1 MHKLWKLFVC
11 YHGLWCSDQTD
22 MFDFISVDMN
32 NKSSK
37 LYKWINLIN
46 NIIFYFQGKHQLL
59 LHFLTKN
66 DDIPKF
72 YFTSQ
77 LYQNMIMRCITT
89 CCNRGRNKW
98 LCEIHSLQHYT
109 WKFENIFLSKNEK
122 LEKNE
127 IFTLIEFYF
136 PLKGCEKLIFPSLFD
151 GNNVTYF
158 TPGCNRQK
166 LEKQYSVFTPRQNE
180 GYCHHYVVCQHFLV
194 NTITRLNLIWS

>member
-1 MHKLWKLFVC
+1 MRTFISFCFIVYTKTRMHKLWKLFVC

-46 NIIFYFQGKHQLL
+46 NIISYIQGKHQLL

-77 LYQNMIMRCITT
+77 LYQNMIMLCITT
-89 CCNRGRNKW
+89 CCNR
-98 LCEIHSLQHYT
+98 
-109 WKFENIFLSKNEK
+109 
-122 LEKNE
+122 
-127 IFTLIEFYF
+127 
-136 PLKGCEKLIFPSLFD
+136 
-151 GNNVTYF
+151 
-158 TPGCNRQK
+158 QK
-166 LEKQYSVFTPRQNE
+166 LEKHYSVFTSSSCFTYRFQ
-180 GYCHHYVVCQHFLV
+180 
-194 NTITRLNLIWS
+194 ITTEIKNYIVSFCILLDTWI